1 MITPYIIYFVH
12 QHPALF
18 GWTMLA
24 LLFLGLVQY
33 IILLNAI
40 PLTISGLLSLLI
52 TVLVALMEK
61 NKMGFLYNY
70 VIDLEKVFYWT
81 NDVVYFVSF
90 ITIIIVVL
98 LKKKKEKK

>member
-18 GWTMLA
+18 GWTMLV
-24 LLFLGLVQY
+24 LFLLGFLQY

-40 PLTISGLLSLLI
+40 PLAISGLLSLLI
-52 TVLVALMEK
+52 TVPVALIEK

-81 NDVVYFVSF
+81 NDIVYIASFV
-90 ITIIIVVL
+90 IILVL
-98 LKKKKEKK
+98 TNKKRKK